1 MSQQYAIKA
10 EFKEI
15 KDPLLRLKKLYELSM
30 AVAGEPVEVFKRVAN
45 MIGEV
50 FDVRVV
56 CLSEIRGDDLF
67 FISVYVD
74 GEVSADVGQCQLAV
88 TPCATVETTKDLR
101 MYDDVIEKFPQ
112 ASFLKTHNAF
122 SYCGFPTL
130 GSDGEVIAVTCLLDD
145 KPHDFSE
152 EDQDLLRIFGQ
163 RIGMEIERKRHLD
176 SQAAAEDKIKRLAFY
191 DSLTQLPNRSL
202 LLDRLQQILNQA
214 VRHDFVGAVLY
225 LDLDRFKTIND
236 ALGHSVGDELLK
248 VVASR
253 LDNCSRTEDT
263 IARLAGDE
271 FVIVLSNLGNDRQHS
286 AEHAQLVAEK
296 ILARFSDPCLCAGHE
311 IHITPSIGVVLF
323 PEGVSEVDE
332 ILKRADTA
340 MYRAKALGSNQ
351 IQFFQQEM
359 QDAALER
366 LSIEKDLRHAIDGK
380 EFELHFQPIAS
391 LAEKKILGVE
401 VLLRWK
407 HPKRGMVPPGQ
418 FIPIAEDTGQI
429 LRIGDW
435 VIRGAIDQLNAWRQ
449 AGMDTRNF
457 YMSINISSRQ
467 FRQADFVEKFLAAIG
482 DEGVTPGSITIE
494 ITESVVMSDMSDAVA
509 KIRKLKE
516 HGITFAIDDFGTG
529 YSSLAYL
536 QRLPL
541 DILKVDRSFVQDVVA
556 DMDSRAIVESI
567 LSMAGHLDLKVIAEG
582 IETEQQFE
590 YFKARGVGS
599 FQGYLFSPAISAQ
612 EFEKTFLV

>member
-10 EFKEI
+10 EFRQI

-56 CLSEIRGDDLF
+56 CLSEIRGDELF

-74 GEVSADVGQCQLAV
+74 GEISVDVGHCPLEV
-88 TPCATVETTKDLR
+88 TPCATVETTRDLR
-101 MYDDVIEKFPQ
+101 MYDEVIEKFPE
-112 ASFLKTHNAF
+112 ASFLKTHNAY

-145 KPHDFSE
+145 KPHDFSD

-176 SQAAAEDKIKRLAFY
+176 AQAEAEQKIKRLAFY

-202 LLDRLQQILNQA
+202 LIDRLQQILNQA
-214 VRHDFVGAVLY
+214 GRHNFVGAVLY
-225 LDLDRFKTIND
+225 LDLDRFKNIND
-236 ALGHSVGDELLK
+236 ALGHAVGDELLK

-253 LDNCSRTEDT
+253 LESCSRTEDT
-263 IARLAGDE
+263 VARLAGDE
-271 FVIVLSNLGNDRQHS
+271 FVIVLSNLGKDRQHS
-286 AEHAQLVAEK
+286 ADHAQLVAEK
-296 ILARFSDPCLCAGHE
+296 ILAIFADPCLCAGHE
-311 IHITPSIGVVLF
+311 IHISPSIGVVLF
-323 PEGVSEVDE
+323 PDGVSEVED

-340 MYRAKALGSNQ
+340 MYRAKALGSKK
-351 IQFFQQEM
+351 IQFFEQEM
-359 QDAALER
+359 QDAALAR
-366 LSIEKDLRHAIDGK
+366 LSIEKDLRHAVDRQ
-380 EFELHFQPIAS
+380 ELELYFQPIAS
-391 LAEKKILGVE
+391 LADKRMMGAE

-407 HPKRGMVPPGQ
+407 HPERGMVSPGE

-429 LRIGDW
+429 LGIGDW
-435 VIRGAIDQLNAWRQ
+435 IIGRAVEQLNAWQQ
-449 AGMDTRNF
+449 AGMVTQTF
-457 YMSINISSRQ
+457 YLSINISPRQ
-467 FRQADFVEKFLAAIG
+467 FRQADFVEKFLAVVG
-482 DEGVTPGSITIE
+482 DKGVTPGSITIE
-494 ITESVVMSDMSDAVA
+494 ITESVVMSDIGDAVD

-516 HGITFAIDDFGTG
+516 SGIAFAIDDFGTG

-541 DILKVDRSFVQDVVA
+541 DVLKVDRTFVQNVA
-556 DMDSRAIVESI
+556 GDKDSRAIVESI
-567 LSMAGHLDLKVIAEG
+567 LSMAGHLDLKVVAEG
-582 IETEQQFE
+582 IETEQEYE
-590 YFKARGVGS
+590 YFKARGVGC
-599 FQGYLFSPAISAQ
+599 FQGYLLSGAISAQ
-612 EFEKTFLV
+612 DFEQAFLV